1 MAAAPKST
9 STIAASSARAR
20 HNPWLIAL
28 TVSLAAFMEVLDT
41 SIANVALP
49 HMAGGLSTSVD
60 DATWVL
66 TSYLVANAVVLPISG
81 WFSNIFG
88 RKRFYVACIAI
99 FTVSSLLCGMASS
112 IAMLILFRVIQGAV
126 GGGLQPVSQSI
137 LADTF
142 PRERLGMAFAVY
154 GMAVV
159 VAPAIGPTL
168 GGWIT
173 DNYEWRWIFFIN
185 IPVGILSLI
194 LTSLLLQDP
203 AYLRER
209 MKQVRK
215 YLSIDYIGIGL
226 LALCLGSLQ
235 VMLDRGQ
242 EDNWFYS
249 NLITTLAV
257 TFAVTLALFVAWELA
272 NRHPVIDLRLLK
284 NGNFGTA
291 NLMMFVFGLE
301 LYAATVLIP
310 QFLQEFMGYTAEL
323 AGMALSPGALV
334 VMVMLPFVGKLITK
348 VQVRW
353 VIGAGFLVSGL
364 ALFHLT
370 TLNLQIDF
378 KSAMMYRV
386 YQSMGLALLFVPI
399 STAAYAGI
407 PMEKGGDVSGMIN
420 LFRNIGGSVGISL
433 VETMIARR
441 AQFHQEHLV
450 AHITPYHQTVQNA
463 VSSLSSALFH
473 HGLSQPH
480 ALRQTYA
487 RIYEEVIAQATVQAY
502 IDAAWVLGVACLAM
516 VPMALLLKKNAPRRP
531 EVSEI

>member
-9 STIAASSARAR
+9 STIAASSARPR

-249 NLITTLAV
+249 N
-257 TFAVTLALFVAWELA
+257 
-272 NRHPVIDLRLLK
+272 VIDLRLLK

>member
-1 MAAAPKST
+1 
-9 STIAASSARAR
+9 
-20 HNPWLIAL
+20 
-28 TVSLAAFMEVLDT
+28 MEVLDT

-49 HMAGGLSTSVD
+49 HMAGGLSTSMD
-60 DATWVL
+60 NATWVL

-81 WFSNIFG
+81 WFSAIFG
-88 RKRFYVACIAI
+88 RKCIYMVCVAI

-112 IAMLILFRVIQGAV
+112 IAMLILFRIIQGAG
-126 GGGLQPVSQSI
+126 GGGLQPISQAI

-173 DNYEWRWIFFIN
+173 DNYQWRWIFFIN
-185 IPVGILSLI
+185 IPIGILSLI
-194 LTSLLLQDP
+194 LTSLLVQDP
-203 AYLRER
+203 HYLRER
-209 MKQVRK
+209 VKQARK
-215 YLSIDYIGIGL
+215 HLSIDYLGIGL
-226 LALCLGSLQ
+226 LALCLGTLQ

-242 EDNWFYS
+242 EDNWFNS
-249 NLITTLAV
+249 HLITTLAV
-257 TFAVTLALFVAWELA
+257 TFAVTLVLFVAVELI
-272 NRHPVIDLRLLK
+272 RSYPVIDLRLFK
-284 NGNFGTA
+284 KGNFATA
-291 NLMMFVFGLE
+291 NLMIFVLGVE

-353 VIGAGFLVSGL
+353 VISAGFLISAL
-364 ALFHLT
+364 ALFHMT

-378 KSAMMYRV
+378 RSAMMYRV
-386 YQSMGLALLFVPI
+386 YQSMGLALIFIPI

-407 PMEKGGDVSGMIN
+407 PVQKGGDVAGMIN

-441 AQFHQEHLV
+441 AQFHQERLV
-450 AHITPYHQTVQNA
+450 SHVTTYNQTLRKA
-463 VSSLSSALFH
+463 VSGLASTLIH
-473 HGLSQPH
+473 RGLSQPH

-487 RIYEEVIAQATVQAY
+487 RIYEAVIVQASVQAY
-502 IDAAWVLGVACLAM
+502 IDAAWVLAIACLVM
-516 VPMALLLKKNAPRRP
+516 VPMALLLKNSDSRQPQ
-531 EVSEI
+531 VSEI